1 MPLRQC
7 SGQALATAGRMPA
20 LHCNAF
26 AQFVRRKPRDADD
39 FIPAALAGGNGN
51 GRSRHLQK
59 FREEFDAGLVGSII
73 YRRTGQRN
81 FERIANLA
89 VESIL
94 FGPRMN
100 SYGKRY
106 SAARNPKRDHGYYS
120 LFRVPAVVSVLLFL
134 RRSPFPR
141 ARRSILLRSPLRS
154 RVTCPLKAR
163 PF

>member
-59 FREEFDAGLVGSII
+59 FGEEFDASLICPAFD
-73 YRRTGQRN
+73 RRCGQGD
-81 FERIANLA
+81 FKGVAKFA
-89 VESIL
+89 GDGIL
-94 FGPRMN
+94 LRTRMN
-100 SYGKRY
+100 SHRETDTVVGFMDCEHE
-106 SAARNPKRDHGYYS
+106 N
-120 LFRVPAVVSVLLFL
+120 FAV
-134 RRSPFPR
+134 
-141 ARRSILLRSPLRS
+141 ILSEAKDLCS
-154 RVTCPLKAR
+154 RPIA
-163 PF
+163 